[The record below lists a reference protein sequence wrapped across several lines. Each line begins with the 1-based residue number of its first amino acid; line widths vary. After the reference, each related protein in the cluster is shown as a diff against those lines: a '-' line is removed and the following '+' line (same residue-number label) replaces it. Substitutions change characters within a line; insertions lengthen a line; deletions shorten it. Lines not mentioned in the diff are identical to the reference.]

1 MPEGDT
7 VHRAAQRVAEALVG
21 KEILSIEAPQ
31 PRHRFD
37 RLPERLGGRRV
48 RAVEVRGKHLL
59 LRFDGGLSVHSHL
72 GMGGSWAVHR
82 RGERWRRSAPRAW
95 VVFRTRDHDVVQFDG
110 PVLELMSDA
119 RTRSDPRIAGLG
131 PDVLAPELQED
142 LVLRALRSDDPR
154 RPIGDA
160 LLDQRNVAGIGNIWR
175 SEACFAAGLDPWRRL
190 AELDDDELLRPVRAA
205 RELMRRSLDGSAA
218 APRSVYGRAGLPCRS
233 CGSTI
238 ARRRMGDFAST
249 VYWCPE
255 CQR

>member
-7 VHRAAQRVAEALVG
+7 VHRAARRVREALVG
-21 KEILSIEAPQ
+21 EEIISIEAPQ

-37 RLPERLGGRRV
+37 RLPERLRGRPV
-48 RAVEVRGKHLL
+48 RAVEARGKHLL

-72 GMGGSWAVHR
+72 GMRGSWAVHR
-82 RGERWRRSAPRAW
+82 RGERWRRSARRAW
-95 VVFRTRDHDVVQFDG
+95 LVLRTRDHEVVQFDG

-119 RTRSDPRIAGLG
+119 RARTDPRIAGLG
-131 PDVLAPELQED
+131 PDVLAPALEEG
-142 LVLRALRSDDPR
+142 LVLRALRADDPR

-175 SEACFAAGLDPWRRL
+175 SEACLAARLDPWRPL
-190 AELDDDELLRPVRAA
+190 AELEDEELLRPVRAA
-205 RELMRRSLDGSAA
+205 RELMRRSLEGAA
-218 APRSVYGRAGLPCRS
+218 AGRRWVYGRAGRPCRS
-233 CGSTI
+233 CGSI
-238 ARRRMGDFAST
+238 VDRRRMGDFGGT